1 MEVFNM
7 FTYMEIGLILLCL
20 YLLYYIRRND
30 RMCDTVERLEKLDVR
45 NTMALNMYMLAIERW
60 FSHNKEKTG
69 KLYPDDT
76 PQEVIDT
83 IYKASK
89 LARGDDV

>member
-7 FTYMEIGLILLCL
+7 FTYMEIGLVLLCL
-20 YLLYYIRRND
+20 FLLYYIKRND
-30 RMCDTVERLEKLDVR
+30 NINNTMDRLEKLDIR
-45 NTMALNMYMLAIERW
+45 NTMALNMYMVAIERW
-60 FSHNKEKTG
+60 FEHNKERTG

-76 PQEVIDT
+76 PQDVIDT